1 MEKSSKIVQV
11 VLIIAVVVL
20 FVLHFSSKSGNVS
33 DKAKVNHPDTAL
45 VVYINADSLLMNYDF
60 AKQLNEELLKKEE
73 KSRADFNEQAKI
85 FQQDLGEFQRKVQNN
100 GFLSL
105 DRAKAEEQRLGQK
118 ERELQDLNAKLSNQL
133 MLEQNSMNKQLRDS
147 LTTFLNDLQ
156 PKMKFQLVLSNTM
169 GDNVLYGSASA
180 DITKVVIDGMNARY
194 AKSKK

>member
-1 MEKSSKIVQV
+1 
-11 VLIIAVVVL
+11 LIIAVVVL
-20 FVLHFSSKSGNVS
+20 FVLHFLPKSGSVS
-33 DKAKVNHPDTAL
+33 EKAKANITDTAL
-45 VVYINADSLLMNYDF
+45 VVYINADSLLMSYDF

-105 DRAKAEEQRLGQK
+105 DRAKAEEQRLGRK

-147 LTTFLNDLQ
+147 LTSFLKELQ

-194 AKSKK
+194 AKSKE